1 MRGTVP
7 RPPDRG
13 RQARFIPAHAGNSR
27 CRRRMP
33 AAPAVH
39 PRACGEQAERII
51 IRGDIG
57 GSSPRMRGT
66 GILPLFALRAI
77 RFIPAHAGNSSRWRA
92 SCWQRPVHPRA
103 CGEQIGHGQR
113 LNAGAGSSP
122 RMRGTGRGR
131 ISPVAR
137 GRFIPAHAG
146 NRASIPVPECRPP
159 VHPRACGEQM
169 RKKEAAQ
176 FSAGSSPRMR
186 GTG

>member
-122 RMRGTGRGR
+122 RMRGTEPASQSRNVV
-131 ISPVAR
+131 P
-137 GRFIPAHAG
+137 RFIPAHAG
-146 NRASIPVPECRPP
+146 NRCEKRKPPNFPP
-159 VHPRACGEQM
+159 VHPRACGEQGD
-169 RKKEAAQ
+169 RLD
-176 FSAGSSPRMR
+176 
-186 GTG
+186 